1 MVSPNRNFPQ
11 EVNFTISFINSA
23 LKKKVTGSSLKK
35 IITKIDGVSGEQWER
50 LYWLYKED
58 GNKEVADAIVAHA
71 LGGKAPAKEKPPLH
85 VTFYW
90 ANQRIKKEVLA
101 SLPLGE
107 GRNNFNDKLKET
119 IGLIEK
125 TYRSSGDRYLPKV
138 SFGDYAI
145 KLTDKE
151 NCRCLYKLFNDGE
164 AAVIYHIWHGTST
177 DPNAKLVKRAKK
189 ASSEYPRFDPISMI
203 EISPDGDWMFE
214 SIEVGE
220 ILNFIVL
227 NEAKEKF

>member
-1 MVSPNRNFPQ
+1 MVFPNRNFPQ

-23 LKKKVTGSSLKK
+23 LKKKTTGSSLKK
-35 IITKIDGVSGEQWER
+35 IITKIGGVSDEQWDR
-50 LYWLYKED
+50 LYRLYKED
-58 GNKEVADAIVAHA
+58 GNKEVADAIATHA
-71 LGGKAPAKEKPPLH
+71 LGGEAPAKEKPPLH

-90 ANQRIKKEVLA
+90 TSQRIKKEVLA

-107 GRNNFNDKLKET
+107 GRSNFNNKLKET

-145 KLTDKE
+145 KLTDRE
-151 NCRCLYKLFNDGE
+151 NCRYLYKLFNDGE
-164 AAVIYHIWHGTST
+164 AAVIYYVWHGTST

-189 ASSEYPRFDPISMI
+189 ASAECLRFDPTSMA
-203 EISPDGDWMFE
+203 EIDPDGGWMFE

-220 ILNFIVL
+220 ILNFIVF
-227 NEAKEKF
+227 NEVKEKF

>member
-1 MVSPNRNFPQ
+1 MVSQSRNFDDK
-11 EVNFTISFINSA
+11 VNLIISIFNALIKNKVKNA
-23 LKKKVTGSSLKK
+23 DLKKAIGKRLKAS
-35 IITKIDGVSGEQWER
+35 VEQWQQ
-50 LYWLYKED
+50 LYWLYYNDE
-58 GNKEVADAIVAHA
+58 NEVIANAIVSHA
-71 LGGKAPAKEKPPLH
+71 LDGKVPVKGKIPLC
-85 VTFYW
+85 VKFYW
-90 ANQRIKKEVLA
+90 ANGRIKKEVLA

-151 NCRCLYKLFNDGE
+151 NCRYLYKLFNDGE
-164 AAVIYHIWHGTST
+164 AAVIYHVWHGTST

-189 ASSEYPRFDPISMI
+189 ASSECPRFDPVSMI
-203 EISPDGDWMFE
+203 EISPDGAWMFE

-220 ILNFIVL
+220 IINFIVL
-227 NEAKEKF
+227 SEAKEEF